1 MTIPKPKK
9 ISKHITGWI
18 FWYMI
23 NSLEL
28 ILVSAVLTTV
38 QWLQLGYNYLSLVLV
53 FYYVGWVTKGFFNYC
68 FSPAFNVLTDL
79 RQTILAFKVNFI
91 LVLIAVTIY
100 VSLSVYLDGGFFG
113 YKYPTILSNILQ
125 RFSRV
130 LPYAIAALLYSCF
143 RSYRKRQ
150 NQVNLANEERIKSL
164 QTEVYRI
171 TGLYKQLA
179 DEKLLS

>member
-9 ISKHITGWI
+9 VSKHIAAWLI
-18 FWYMI
+18 WYMI

-38 QWLQLGYNYLSLVLV
+38 HWLQLGYNYITLVIV
-53 FYYVGWVTKGFFNYC
+53 FYYIAWVSRGFFDYC
-68 FSPAFNVLTDL
+68 FSPAFNILTDL
-79 RQTILAFKVNFI
+79 RKTILAFKVNFI
-91 LVLIAVTIY
+91 LVLVAVTMY
-100 VSLSVYLDGGFFG
+100 VSLSVYLDGSFFG
-113 YKYPTILSNILQ
+113 YKYPTILSNVLQ

-130 LPYAIAALLYSCF
+130 LPYVIAALLYSCF

-150 NQVNLANEERIKSL
+150 HQVNLANEERIKHL
-164 QTEVYRI
+164 QSEVYRI

>member
-1 MTIPKPKK
+1 MSIPN
-9 ISKHITGWI
+9 SKRTHQHIFGWLL
-18 FWYMI
+18 WYMI

-28 ILVSAVLTTV
+28 IVVGTALTAG
-38 QWLQLGYNYLSLVLV
+38 QWLQLGYNYVSLVIV
-53 FYYVGWVTKGFFNYC
+53 FYYIASITKDFFDYC
-68 FSPAFNVLTDL
+68 FSPEFNLLTDL
-79 RQTILAFKVNFI
+79 KQAVIAFRYNFI
-91 LVLIAVTIY
+91 LVLVAVTVY

-130 LPYAIAALLYSCF
+130 LPYAIIGVLYSCF

-150 NQVNLANEERIKSL
+150 RQINLSNEERIKNL

-171 TGLYKQLA
+171 THLYKQLA
-179 DEKLLS
+179 NEKLLG